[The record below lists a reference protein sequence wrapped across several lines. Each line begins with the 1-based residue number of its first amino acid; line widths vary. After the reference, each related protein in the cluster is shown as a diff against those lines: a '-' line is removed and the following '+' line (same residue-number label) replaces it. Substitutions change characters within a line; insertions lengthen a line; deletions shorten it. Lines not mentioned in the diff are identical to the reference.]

1 MQNLYYSE
9 YIELDRILN
18 SQHPKSFE
26 SMDEGNDEMLFI
38 IIHQVY
44 ELWFKQMIF
53 ELDLYEGWHQR

>member
-38 IIHQVY
+38 IIHQC
-44 ELWFKQMIF
+44 MI
-53 ELDLYEGWHQR
+53 L